1 MRLSILISE
10 RMFSAFDIDRE
21 LTGVRAYKT
30 VQNHLKSEKMNIFCI
45 HVMVMGI
52 LAHGGTQNHID
63 PQNDKVSR
71 IFFRGK

>member
-30 VQNHLKSEKMNIFCI
+30 VQYQLKSEKNEHFLYTCNSNG
-45 HVMVMGI
+45 HFGPWWDTES
-52 LAHGGTQNHID
+52 H
-63 PQNDKVSR
+63 
-71 IFFRGK
+71 